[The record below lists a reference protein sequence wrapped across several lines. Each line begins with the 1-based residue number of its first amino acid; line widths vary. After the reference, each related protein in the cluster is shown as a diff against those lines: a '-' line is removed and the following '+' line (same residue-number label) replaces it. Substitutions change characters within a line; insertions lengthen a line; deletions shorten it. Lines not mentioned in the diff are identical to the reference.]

1 MLYTSQAVDAEEA
14 TEDEG
19 RDFVATFSKS
29 SVDAWIATNAPKL
42 KTVIDAEEIIITA
55 EEDATKGVN
64 NVMIFFNIAGTT
76 NDRKRVLAMGAQV
89 LHEFMRGKPTEV
101 TDTYTVEKQNAQNW
115 ARWTEALL

>member
-1 MLYTSQAVDAEEA
+1 MELYTDGNTPA

-19 RDFVATFSKS
+19 RNFVATFSKS
-29 SVDAWIATNAPKL
+29 AIDAWIATNAPKL
-42 KTVIDAEEIIITA
+42 KTVIDANEIVISA